1 MCHGPRIAR
10 HGYPE
15 KKFRIS
21 KKESIAY
28 FSFVEKVTILNP
40 AISYPASKLVGRET
54 RRDGANVSHERL
66 YV

>member
-40 AISYPASKLVGRET
+40 AISYPASKLV
-54 RRDGANVSHERL
+54 
-66 YV
+66 